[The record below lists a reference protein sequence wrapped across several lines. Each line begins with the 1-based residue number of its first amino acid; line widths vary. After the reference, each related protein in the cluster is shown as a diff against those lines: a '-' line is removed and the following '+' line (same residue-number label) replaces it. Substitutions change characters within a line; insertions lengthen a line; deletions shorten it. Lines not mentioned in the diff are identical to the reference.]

1 MGDSQMTFA
10 ENCDSCTTPCPNIH
24 ATSLFYSL
32 TADVTDIACQ
42 LAAPFPHHDD
52 HLERRLIRTDP
63 FLDDFV
69 PNEYTSALYGDPIFS
84 WRGRERRPPFY
95 DDATKR
101 RRRREVGEE
110 SAGTG

>member
-1 MGDSQMTFA
+1 MSIPPEM
-10 ENCDSCTTPCPNIH
+10 
-24 ATSLFYSL
+24 
-32 TADVTDIACQ
+32 ACQ
-42 LAAPFPHHDD
+42 LAAPYPHHDD

-84 WRGRERRPPFY
+84 WRGREKRPLFY

-110 SAGTG
+110 SAGRG